1 MKSYTTS
8 MRLMQ
13 INFTDALQ
21 NKSTTQYQELKNS
34 LEMNVSIYIK
44 VAFRT

>member
-8 MRLMQ
+8 MRLMR

-21 NKSTTQYQELKNS
+21 NKSTAQYQELKNS
-34 LEMNVSIYIK
+34 LEMDVSIYIK
-44 VAFRT
+44 AVFRT